1 MENWFIIILS
11 ALAVLA
17 VGLLLYLELMGDSGL
32 RWRKPAHRRGKYIND
47 QTAVICH
54 SIKEIADPEKSYT
67 VFAEYLFTNYKIF
80 MEYVKDTFS
89 RISKSYFAGDTA
101 SLEKVVE
108 DIKEMKIEL
117 KDQKK
122 TQDDCLE
129 TIDPVSVIESLAWIN
144 LANSSLFEVN
154 DGLRH
159 LADVCIEYI
168 NDFTEPFPELYMEQ
182 LNVLAC
188 DICTVS
194 NRIYELIGTK
204 DIEEMRE
211 LRKEMSVILSE
222 SYANSQRLYELL
234 HDGRS
239 DLEPEKRIALQYALN
254 AFQESHCMIYALRR
268 FVLAI
273 ICISL
278 SIK

>member
-1 MENWFIIILS
+1 MEIWFIIIFS

-17 VGLLLYLELMGDSGL
+17 VGLLLYMELMGDSGL
-32 RWRKPAHRRGKYIND
+32 RLRKPAHKRGQYIND

-54 SIKEIADPEKSYT
+54 SIKEIADSEKSYT
-67 VFAEYLFTNYKIF
+67 VFVEYIFTNYKIF

-89 RISKSYFAGDTA
+89 RISKSYFADDTDA
-101 SLEKVVE
+101 LAKVLK
-108 DIKEMKIEL
+108 DIQEMKIEL
-117 KDQKK
+117 KDQKR

-129 TIDPVSVIESLAWIN
+129 TIDPVCVIESLAWIN

-168 NDFTEPFPELYMEQ
+168 KDFTEPFPEIYAEQ

-188 DICTVS
+188 DICTIS
-194 NRIYELIGTK
+194 KTIYDLIGTK

-254 AFQESHCMIYALRR
+254 AFQEIHCMIYALRR
-268 FVLAI
+268 FVLAV